1 MQHYL
6 PDFWSVM
13 EKPGFGFMLGLGEL
27 FMQGEG
33 IQQADE

>member
-13 EKPGFGFMLGLGEL
+13 ERSGLGFMLGLGGV
-27 FMQGEG
+27 FMQEVG
-33 IQQADE
+33 I

>member
-13 EKPGFGFMLGLGEL
+13 ERPDLGFMLGLGGV
-27 FMQGEG
+27 FMQEG
-33 IQQADE
+33 GI

>member
-13 EKPGFGFMLGLGEL
+13 ERPGFGFMLGFGGL
-27 FMQGEG
+27 FMQDGG
-33 IQQADE
+33 I